1 MNLEEYIKEN
11 TATFDT
17 FLQDFLSNNLTNNSA
32 KLIEAMNYS
41 LLNGGKR
48 IRPLLVMA
56 CAQNLD
62 VKKEYYMNVALAVEF
77 VHTYSLIHDDIM
89 DDDDFRR
96 GQLATHKKFDIST
109 AMLAGNSLL
118 TWAFQILSD
127 ESTHPNAEVRNYLTS
142 FLSSSSGHIGLAYGQ
157 SLDLEYQSGSKNT
170 DYQEILKI
178 HDLKTARLFKF
189 CVRAPFIL
197 HDPEIM
203 SDNQKTEYL
212 NIFGTNFGLIFQA
225 TDDLLDYRDL
235 ENNEVP
241 STVNIMSYKRNDEV
255 INYCEKLA
263 NDALISLKNL
273 KIDNKILTELIRFII
288 IRKS

>member
-11 TATFDT
+11 TATFDA
-17 FLQDFLSNNLTNNSA
+17 FLQDFLSINLTNHSA
-32 KLIEAMNYS
+32 KLLEAMNYS

-56 CAQNLD
+56 FAQNLD
-62 VKKEYYMNVALAVEF
+62 IKKEYYMNVALAVEF

-96 GQLATHKKFDIST
+96 GQLATHKKFDIPT

-127 ESTHPNAEVRNYLTS
+127 ESTHPNTEVRNYLTG
-142 FLSSSSGHIGLAYGQ
+142 FLSSSSGHTGLAYGQ
-157 SLDLEYQSGSKNT
+157 SLDLEYQFGNKNA
-170 DYQEILKI
+170 DYKKILKM

-189 CVRAPFIL
+189 CTRAPFVLCNPKIL
-197 HDPEIM
+197 L
-203 SDNQKTEYL
+203 NNKKTEHL
-212 NIFGTNFGLIFQA
+212 DIFGTNFGLIFQA

-235 ENNEVP
+235 DKSVDLG
-241 STVNIMSYKRNDEV
+241 NIMSYKNNDEV
-255 INYCEKLA
+255 VNYCKKLA
-263 NDALISLKNL
+263 KEALASLKNL
-273 KIDNKILTELIRFII
+273 EIDSQVLTELIQFII